1 MQMSARPIGSLARR
15 SGGRAG
21 ARKVRGGRQ
30 TERQREMEK
39 KKKSRWSVEHMKTGG
54 WRSHQGPVQS
64 MEELGLYSESCGE
77 F

>member
-39 KKKSRWSVEHMKTGG
+39 KKIKVECRAYENRRLEKPSGT
-54 WRSHQGPVQS
+54 SPVH
-64 MEELGLYSESCGE
+64 GRAWPV